1 MNSQSMVG
9 DPLHRDPLHRI
20 ETHEQVCEQRYT
32 AIERRLGNIER
43 LLWGIGGLMGSA
55 VFLAVVDILKRASG

>member
-1 MNSQSMVG
+1 MSTSN

-20 ETHEQVCEQRYT
+20 DAHEQVCEQRYT

-43 LLWGIGGLMGSA
+43 LLCGIGGLMGSA
-55 VFLAVVDILKRASG
+55 VFMATVDILKRAS